1 MYISI
6 TDPSEAAA
14 TEPAATS
21 SPLRSAPSATKRDL
35 ENEEEEEEEEEE
47 LPRATTRASQMVS
60 RWKAMMIQYAK
71 ALPGPF
77 MQRRVR
83 KKCPRRGGYTRMA
96 QSGDVAKAL

>member
-1 MYISI
+1 MGDVEEKDEDEERTI
-6 TDPSEAAA
+6 
-14 TEPAATS
+14 
-21 SPLRSAPSATKRDL
+21 KKQKK
-35 ENEEEEEEEEEE
+35 ENKEEEEEEGEDEEEE